1 MNMVI
6 QLVGPKI
13 SKKEKAKNLAK
24 NTPDEQ
30 HTTTTSEAAN
40 PAQQGCYCYKYEE
53 EG

>member
-6 QLVGPKI
+6 QKIQKI

-40 PAQQGCYCYKYEE
+40 PAQQDLLLL
-53 EG
+53 